1 MTEKF
6 AETWVTT
13 PMQMLTGGH
22 LDACLVHIYP
32 SGPAMGRRYALG
44 KNTWLLGRGEDCD
57 IRVNENSVSRKHA
70 KIDPTPTGYV
80 VNDLGSTNGTFVN
93 DVVTGGNY
101 LLRDGD
107 YLRVGNC
114 IYRYLG
120 GGNIESEYHEE
131 IYRLTIM
138 DGLTQI
144 HNQRYLLDFLER
156 ELARSSRHQRPLSVL
171 MIDLDHFKSINDENG
186 HLCGD
191 FVLREL
197 SERIRHGVRREDL
210 FARYGGEEFTM
221 VLVETQPEQAIEVAE
236 RLRLTVA
243 DTPFV
248 FDSKSVQATI
258 SIGVATTQGERT
270 FTPLDILHQADELLY
285 AAKRNG
291 RNQVVAS
298 STALTP

>member
-6 AETWVTT
+6 AETWVTN

-70 KIDPTPTGYV
+70 KIDPSPTGYI

-156 ELARSSRHQRPLSVL
+156 ELARSSRHFRPLSVL
-171 MIDLDHFKSINDENG
+171 MIDFDHFKSINDENG

-197 SERIRHGVRREDL
+197 SERIRHSVRREDL

-221 VLVETQPEQAIEVAE
+221 VLVETDSEQAIDVAE
-236 RLRLTVA
+236 RLRKTVA
-243 DTPFV
+243 ETPFL
-248 FDSKSVQATI
+248 FDSKLIQATV
-258 SIGVATTQGERT
+258 SIGVATTKGERT
-270 FTPLDILHQADELLY
+270 FSPLDILHQADELLY

-291 RNQVVAS
+291 RNQVMA
-298 STALTP
+298 